1 MGDAIIPK
9 PIFFLKPPS
18 AAACGQCAGDPVRV
32 TVPRGRGSCHYETE
46 VVFRVGPDGAGFDA
60 VTLGLD
66 LTLRDEQNAAK
77 KAGHPWEAAKVKR
90 EEKRRRGEEE
100 KRRRG
105 EEERRGCP
113 NPPNPWS
120 LDRSLS
126 LAPLLSRLVHGF
138 APCGASAPHM
148 PPHAG
153 GRSFLSLS
161 QSRTQVFPGSAVIG
175 PWVPLPAFPD
185 WAHVLF
191 SFSLDGQVV
200 QSGMGSDMMLAPE
213 PALAAARDLFGI
225 VPGDWLFTGTPAGGC
240 GCGEGRGVE
249 GGDRRSRA
257 RGRDPPSLFAHHPL
271 STPVLQASALCGQAS
286 PAPLPGATRWPSRS
300 SLCSRKTTGNA
311 HVRKA

>member
-90 EEKRRRGEEE
+90 EERGEEE
-100 KRRRG
+100 KRRG
-105 EEERRGCP
+105 GGAL
-113 NPPNPWS
+113 NPGRWMGPS
-120 LDRSLS
+120 RS
-126 LAPLLSRLVHGF
+126 LLSRLVHGF

-153 GRSFLSLS
+153 ALLLSHSIPHTGLPGLCCRRAVGPADRLPRMGARAVQLQPGRADGPIWDGVRHDAGAGTRPGGRPGLVWHRAGRLAVHGHA
-161 QSRTQVFPGSAVIG
+161 RRCVWVWRGPGSGGRRQKVEGERAR
-175 PWVPLPAFPD
+175 PAFP
-185 WAHVLF
+185 VCSSPPPLNNTRPP
-191 SFSLDGQVV
+191 GVGPV
-200 QSGMGSDMMLAPE
+200 RPGQSGSLAW
-213 PALAAARDLFGI
+213 
-225 VPGDWLFTGTPAGGC
+225 GDKVGFQ
-240 GCGEGRGVE
+240 VE
-249 GGDRRSRA
+249 
-257 RGRDPPSLFAHHPL
+257 F
-271 STPVLQASALCGQAS
+271 V
-286 PAPLPGATRWPSRS
+286 
-300 SLCSRKTTGNA
+300 
-311 HVRKA
+311 